1 MKSNDDDYW
10 KDKVVK
16 ERTEKIIQ
24 GYKDKSDW
32 KREVPENE
40 KDELVDADTGLI
52 LEDGSEAKKEWES
65 KVFSQSTSSKEA
77 E

>member
-32 KREVPENE
+32 KREVSENE
-40 KDELVDADTGLI
+40 
-52 LEDGSEAKKEWES
+52 
-65 KVFSQSTSSKEA
+65 
-77 E
+77 